1 MRALLITRLGA
12 APLFNAMHILVTGA
26 AGFIGSHLTDFIL
39 KNGHSVV
46 GIDNCITGSLNNIAH
61 LKNESAFRLIQKDL
75 ITFDPTS
82 LSNKVDVVFHMASPA
97 SPIQYKK
104 YPVETLEVNSIGTKV
119 ALQIAELHKASFVY
133 ASTSEVYGDPL
144 QHPQTE
150 SYWGNVNPNGVRS
163 CYDEAK
169 RFGEAMT
176 MTYVRTF
183 HVDARIARIF
193 NTYGPRMDVQDGRV
207 ISNFIVQALKE
218 EPITIYGNGVQTRS
232 FCYVDDLVRGLW
244 LLATKKISAGS
255 VINLGNPNEK
265 TIRDIALLIKDLTSS
280 HSAIVDRPIDADD
293 PQKRKPDIS
302 KAFSDLGWQ
311 PEIHLVHGLQK
322 TIEYFKTLI

>member
-1 MRALLITRLGA
+1 
-12 APLFNAMHILVTGA
+12 MHILVTGA
-26 AGFIGSHLTDFIL
+26 AGFIGSHLTDYIL
-39 KNGHSVV
+39 QNGHSVV
-46 GIDNCITGSLNNIAH
+46 GIDNCITGSLNNVAH
-61 LKNESAFRLIQKDL
+61 LKNESSFRLIQENL

-82 LSNKVDVVFHMASPA
+82 LSNKVDIVFHMASPA

-119 ALQIAELHKASFVY
+119 ALQIAKLHNASFVY

-207 ISNFIVQALKE
+207 VSNFIVQALKQ

-244 LLATKKISAGS
+244 LLATKKIPAGS

-265 TIRDIALLIKDLTSS
+265 TIRDIALLIKELTSS
-280 HSAIVDRPIDADD
+280 PSSIVDHPIEADD
-293 PQKRKPDIS
+293 PQKRKPDIT

-311 PEIHLVHGLQK
+311 PEIHLVNGLQK